1 MQLNSGLLSTLRLLR
16 RNTSGLAVLEFALSM
31 PIFTGLGAYGLE
43 VANTALIRM
52 RVSQVALGVADN
64 ASRAGERS
72 TLAVKT
78 IDEADVKEVFLGAKH
93 QAGNIDVLAK
103 GRIVLS
109 SLERNASGGHWI
121 HWQRCKGL
129 KNYPSQYGNEGTGAT
144 GTAFPGMGP
153 ATNRIQA
160 PAGGAVMYV
169 EVAYE
174 FEPMISDYFVARH
187 VIRYAAS
194 YLVRERRDLA
204 GTGIRNVG
212 NTTDLATCDRFSA

>member
-1 MQLNSGLLSTLRLLR
+1 MQLKPGFLGTLRRLG
-16 RNTSGLAVLEFALSM
+16 RNTSGLAVLEFAMTM

-52 RVSQVALGVADN
+52 RVSQVALAVADN

-93 QAGNIDVLAK
+93 QAGGIDLLEK

-109 SLERNASGGHWI
+109 SLERNAAGGQWI

-129 KNYPSQYGNEGTGAT
+129 KNYPSRYGNQGTGAT
-144 GTAFPGMGP
+144 GTAFLGMGP
-153 ATNRIQA
+153 AATRIQA
-160 PAGGAVMYV
+160 PADSAVMYV

-174 FEPMISDYFVARH
+174 FEPMISRHFVAPH

-194 YLVRERRDLA
+194 YLVRERRDLT
-204 GTGIRNVG
+204 GTGIRNAASS
-212 NTTDLATCDRFSA
+212 TDLATCDRFSA